1 MDHKGLV
8 FVSQMIRGNLTM
20 VCHAITFYRAPS
32 ESMNYSMNY
41 VVSYPTCKFNKR
53 GLKLCLQNYSSR
65 LKK

>member
-41 VVSYPTCKFNKR
+41 VVSYPTCKLTKED
-53 GLKLCLQNYSSR
+53 
-65 LKK
+65 